1 MKKQNPLIQQDSFF
15 DSKTEIFNTSSDLK
29 IHRHLGEELENPKI
43 NFLLAQDLV
52 EHRIKKLQ
60 EMLYTYVDNFESD
73 KKRHN
78 EINNEAQL
86 HLDTFE
92 KDMYFRIKG
101 NFETLADDI
110 NEQKSLNLLNQ
121 KQITNLKKEKNENML
136 EMNKL
141 HSRLD
146 NIEKVLGINLK
157 EKREKIERRNLNL

>member
-1 MKKQNPLIQQDSFF
+1 MKKQNTIVQQDPFY
-15 DSKTEIFNTSSDLK
+15 DNKYELFNTGNELK
-29 IHRHLGEELENPKI
+29 IHRHLGEDIENPKLSFI
-43 NFLLAQDLV
+43 TAELILEN
-52 EHRIKKLQ
+52 RIKKLQ
-60 EMLYTYVDNFESD
+60 EMLYTYIDNFESEQ
-73 KKRHN
+73 KRHK
-78 EINNEAQL
+78 EINSEAQI

-92 KDMYFRIKG
+92 KDMYFSIKG
-101 NFETLADDI
+101 NFETLSNDI

-157 EKREKIERRNLNL
+157 EKREKIERSKLNL

>member
-1 MKKQNPLIQQDSFF
+1 MKKQNPLIQQDPFF
-15 DSKTEIFNTSSDLK
+15 DNKTETFITGTELK
-29 IHRHLGEELENPKI
+29 IHRHLGEELENPKL
-43 NFLLAQDLV
+43 NFITAENILDN
-52 EHRIKKLQ
+52 RIKKLQ
-60 EMLYTYVDNFESD
+60 DMLFLYIDNFESD

-78 EINNEAQL
+78 EINSEAQI
-86 HLDTFE
+86 HLEAFE

-121 KQITNLKKEKNENML
+121 KQITNLKKEKNENTL

-141 HSRLD
+141 HDRLD